1 MVRIIIILFCT
12 MLSAQETEKRVLLTP
27 VLASDVAN
35 RLLECVDLEKVYHS
49 QKIIINSY
57 RTMEN
62 ELRYSLEFQRSEAD
76 RLKRVNLSKDEIIES
91 LYEDKNA
98 LQQAHS
104 REKRKNGFF
113 SVNSISK
120 IAVGFL
126 AGVITAKAISN

>member
-1 MVRIIIILFCT
+1 MVRLIIFLFCT
-12 MLSAQETEKRVLLTP
+12 ILSAQETEKRVLLTP

-76 RLKRVNLSKDEIIES
+76 RLKIVSENKDIIIES
-91 LYEDKNA
+91 LYEDKNS
-98 LQQAHS
+98 LQEAYNK
-104 REKRKNGFF
+104 EKNKNKIF
-113 SVNSISK
+113 SVSSITK
-120 IAVGFL
+120 ITGGVLIGFL
-126 AGVITAKAISN
+126 VANSMN